1 MEPTPAA
8 TRALPERPAY
18 RSPEVLPDGR
28 VRFRL
33 WAPLAHEV
41 AVGGTFRYYERGPW
55 PERVPDSFA
64 LERDAAGL
72 WTYETP
78 PVEPGYYSY
87 GFRVDGVPVVDP
99 QNPHSRPLG
108 LGTSRSYLNVP
119 GPAGEPALHEV
130 RSGLARGVTHMETVR
145 SDVLGREA
153 GCWVYTPAG
162 YDPRQR
168 GDAGDAYPVLYLL
181 HGRGDD
187 ERGWYYDGR
196 AAVVLDTLIGTGAI
210 RPVVVAMPYGQ
221 LTALPGDPTA
231 PAAAPV
237 VSAHPVDGTVP
248 PAGEP
253 PAPRPPNPREGE
265 YFLEEVAGMV
275 EARYGVRRD
284 PAGRAMA
291 GLSMGGGQSLRI
303 MTKHPGRVAAV
314 GGFSAA
320 LLGGGGGA
328 DPDPE
333 ALRAA
338 LAPLRLLY
346 LSRGHL
352 ESERLAPS
360 FDRLVGAVEEIA
372 PSVPGLTL
380 HADIKRG
387 GHEWQ
392 LWSRCLAEFLRLWQP
407 A

>member
-1 MEPTPAA
+1 MERAPTA
-8 TRALPERPAY
+8 TRLPSDPPAY
-18 RSPEVLPDGR
+18 RSPEVLADGR
-28 VRFRL
+28 VAFRL
-33 WAPLAHEV
+33 WAPLARRVE
-41 AVGGTFRYYERGPW
+41 VGGTFRYYERGPW
-55 PERVPDSFA
+55 PERVPDSFP
-64 LERDAAGL
+64 LDRDGEGL

-78 PVEPGYYSY
+78 PLEPGYYNY

-108 LGTSRSYLNVP
+108 LGTSRSYLGVP
-119 GPAGEPALHEV
+119 VPAGEPALHEV
-130 RSGLARGVTHMETVR
+130 RPGLARGVTHMETVR
-145 SDVLGREA
+145 SDVLEREV
-153 GCWVYTPAG
+153 GCWVYTPPG
-162 YDPRQR
+162 YDPGQ
-168 GDAGDAYPVLYLL
+168 GDEAYPVLYLL

-221 LTALPGDPTA
+221 LTGLPGDPRGAA
-231 PAAAPV
+231 PA
-237 VSAHPVDGTVP
+237 VSAHPVDGAATTAGP
-248 PAGEP
+248 RPAL
-253 PAPRPPNPREGE
+253 RPPNPREGE
-265 YFLEEVAGMV
+265 YFLQEVAGMV
-275 EARYGVRRD
+275 EARYRVRRD

-303 MTKHPGRVAAV
+303 MASHPGQVAAV

-320 LLGGGGGA
+320 LMGGGGGA
-328 DPDPE
+328 DPDPD

-360 FDRLVGAVEEIA
+360 FDRLVAAVKELA
-372 PSVPGLTL
+372 PSVPDLTL
-380 HADIKRG
+380 QADIKRG

-392 LWSRCLAEFLRLWQP
+392 LWIRCLAEFLRLWQP
-407 A
+407 V

>member
-1 MEPTPAA
+1 MERLPAA
-8 TRALPERPAY
+8 TAALQDRPAY
-18 RSPEVLPDGR
+18 RSPEVSVDGR

-33 WAPLAHEV
+33 WAPLAQEV
-41 AVGGTFRYYERGPW
+41 AVSGTFRYYARGPW
-55 PERVPDSFA
+55 PEQVPDAFPLA
-64 LERDAAGL
+64 RDAGGL
-72 WTYETP
+72 WMHESP
-78 PVEPGYYSY
+78 PLEPGLYSY

-108 LGTSRSYLNVP
+108 LGTSRSYLDVP
-119 GPAGEPALHEV
+119 GPPDAPAFHDV
-130 RSGLARGVTHMETVR
+130 RPGIARGVTHMETVH
-145 SDVLGREA
+145 SAVLGRDV

-162 YDPRQR
+162 YDAT
-168 GDAGDAYPVLYLL
+168 GSAAEAYPVLYLL

-187 ERGWYYDGR
+187 ERGWYHDGR
-196 AAVVLDTLIGTGAI
+196 AAVVADTLIGTGAI

-221 LTALPGDPTA
+221 LTPLPGVSDPGGGAPTPA
-231 PAAAPV
+231 VSGHPIDGTSLFPAAA
-237 VSAHPVDGTVP
+237 
-248 PAGEP
+248 

-275 EARYGVRRD
+275 EQRYRVRRD
-284 PAGRAMA
+284 PAGRALA

-303 MTKHPGRVAAV
+303 MLNHPGRVAAV
-314 GGFSAA
+314 GGLSAA
-320 LLGGGGGA
+320 LLGGGGG
-328 DPDPE
+328 PDSNAA
-333 ALRAA
+333 ALRSA

-360 FDRLVGAVEEIA
+360 FDRLVAAVKETA
-372 PSVPGLTL
+372 PSYPNLTL

-392 LWSRCLAEFLRLWQP
+392 LWIRCLAEFLRIWQP